1 MNFICHKVTSLARE
15 RSIIGSTLLSQLCP
29 ELLPREKCDLA
40 NHVFELS
47 LLEFNMRLKGHNQI
61 ISQLHMT
68 MLDCS
73 PEPAPA
79 VTSDSVGLV

>member
-1 MNFICHKVTSLARE
+1 M
-15 RSIIGSTLLSQLCP
+15 
-29 ELLPREKCDLA
+29 
-40 NHVFELS
+40 
-47 LLEFNMRLKGHNQI
+47 FNMRLKGHNQI